1 VGESLPLNKRKG
13 KRMPRYDFQVTKT
26 YQVTADSK
34 EEALEMINSPQE
46 YDYLVDEEW
55 GEVVVNV

>member
-1 VGESLPLNKRKG
+1 MTTLAKRG
-13 KRMPRYDFQVTKT
+13 KPMPRYDFQVTKS

-55 GEVVVNV
+55 GEVITND

>member
-1 VGESLPLNKRKG
+1 MKGEL
-13 KRMPRYDFQVTKT
+13 MPRYDFQVTKT
-26 YQVTADSK
+26 YQVIADSK

-46 YDYLVDEEW
+46 YNYLVDEEW

>member
-1 VGESLPLNKRKG
+1 
-13 KRMPRYDFQVTKT
+13 MPRYNFEVVKS
-26 YQVTADSK
+26 YQVTAGSK

-55 GEVVVNV
+55 GEVITND